1 MFGGQLQFSSD
12 CAGSRKQPA
21 QRGQAH
27 NVDLLIVMM
36 WGLDSRVAGN
46 KEVSAIG
53 SHLGDTVEAEQEK
66 PRSSGEEQGG
76 GRCAG
81 ETQSRTLAHARD
93 WGFQY
98 GERAVLCLCNLQESS
113 SGSQY
118 ILMASLG

>member
-27 NVDLLIVMM
+27 NVDLLIVMT

-46 KEVSAIG
+46 KEVSVIG

-76 GRCAG
+76 GTWGRGVQKKRRAGLLRMLGTGGFSKGSGRSCVCAIC
-81 ETQSRTLAHARD
+81 R
-93 WGFQY
+93 
-98 GERAVLCLCNLQESS
+98 NL
-113 SGSQY
+113 
-118 ILMASLG
+118 LPAASTS